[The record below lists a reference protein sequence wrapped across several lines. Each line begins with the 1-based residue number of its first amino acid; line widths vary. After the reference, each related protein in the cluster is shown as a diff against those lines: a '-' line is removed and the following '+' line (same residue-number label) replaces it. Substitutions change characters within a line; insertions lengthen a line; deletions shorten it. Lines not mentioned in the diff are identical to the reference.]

1 MTLEERIKICS
12 TCKNKT
18 FSSSEGLLCGK
29 TGRKPEFV
37 NTCYDYDADSKEIE
51 RQKAKL
57 EEEAKSDE
65 ISGFMA
71 FYVYWSIPIGIVITL
86 ISLFTSQIITPEVG
100 SNICLTLYAVVFYA
114 MYFYFSIYTIY
125 AFVKK
130 KSDAV
135 FIAKYQLIILFINNL
150 LTLITG
156 NVGGGFLAEPSR
168 LIPSLAWSVIFFLYL
183 TFSEDVEYR
192 IPKENRKLTK
202 HNKTLFILS
211 IILPVLLYV
220 GAVFEFAKS
229 TNGFTV
235 FSTDETKIEQICKN
249 TDAELPMLVGDGL
262 YWTDVTVEE
271 QTVEF
276 KYEYID
282 EAYQDFQSFNSD
294 AIYALLSNYQTE
306 LVKFQYASLIYDN
319 TDPLLAVIT
328 QNGTYNLRF
337 SYCSPDGEPLY
348 YVNIS
353 SSEISQMAKDGIYAT
368 NSDSF
373 ASLVDSYN
381 AILPIEYFEECMLRK
396 CFISEDESTLHYDL
410 RLVNMTMGDLSGLNQ
425 KYLKEYILELMPYF
439 TDAPGVI
446 ARINNMDIS
455 YDFSADC
462 SDWWNSKVLVKATEY
477 NEILSE

>member
-1 MTLEERIKICS
+1 MTLEERIQICS

-18 FSSSEGLLCGK
+18 FSTREGLLCGK
-29 TGRKPEFV
+29 TGKKPEFV
-37 NTCYDYDADSKEIE
+37 NACYDYDADSKEIE

-57 EEEAKSDE
+57 AEEANSDE

-71 FYVYWSIPIGIVITL
+71 FYVYWSIPLGIIITL
-86 ISLFTSQIITPEVG
+86 ISLFTSQIIVPEIS
-100 SNICLTLYAVVFYA
+100 SNICLILYAIVFYA

-150 LTLITG
+150 LTLISG
-156 NVGGGFLAEPSR
+156 NVGGGFLEEPAR

-183 TFSEDVEYR
+183 TFSEDVQYR
-192 IPKENRKLTK
+192 IPKESRKLTK

-211 IILPVLLYV
+211 IILPLLLYV
-220 GAVFEFAKS
+220 GAIFEFAKDAY
-229 TNGFTV
+229 GFTV
-235 FSTDETKIEQICKN
+235 FSNDDTKIEQICKN
-249 TDAELPMLVGDGL
+249 TEANLPMKVSDEL
-262 YWTDVTVEE
+262 YWTDIIVDGK
-271 QTVEF
+271 TVEF

-282 EAYQDFQSFNSD
+282 ATYSNFQSSGSD
-294 AIYALLSNYQTE
+294 AIYTLLTKYQTE

-328 QNGTYNLRF
+328 ENGTYNLRF

-348 YVNIS
+348 CVNIS
-353 SSEISQMAKDGIYAT
+353 NSEISQMAKDGIYAT

-373 ASLVDSYN
+373 TSLVDSYN

-396 CFISEDESTLHYDL
+396 CFTSGDESTLHYDL

-446 ARINNMDIS
+446 ARMNNMDIS
-455 YDFSADC
+455 YDFTADC
-462 SDWWNSKVLVKATEY
+462 SEWWNSKVPVKATEY
-477 NEILSE
+477 YEILAE